1 MSRIGKQTISIP
13 SGVKVELE
21 DRVVKASGPKGN
33 LSLALTPQIQLNFED
48 NSISVTRDSDD
59 PKARALHGMT
69 RAIVNNMV
77 QGVNEG
83 FSKKL
88 MITGVGF
95 KAELKGRTVVLSL
108 GYSHPCIYDLPDQVN
123 VKIED
128 NGTSVIID
136 GPDKQKVGQAASEM
150 RAFYPPEPYKGK
162 GVRYSDEVVRR
173 KEGKKV
179 Q

>member
-1 MSRIGKQTISIP
+1 MSRIGKQIISIP

-21 DRVVKASGPKGN
+21 DRVVKTSGPKGN

-48 NSISVTRDSDD
+48 NSITVTRDSDD

-69 RAIVNNMV
+69 RAIVNNMI

-108 GYSHPCIYDLPDQVN
+108 GYSHQCIYELPDQVN

-128 NGTSVIID
+128 NGTSLIID

-162 GVRYSDEVVRR
+162 GVRYSDEIVRR